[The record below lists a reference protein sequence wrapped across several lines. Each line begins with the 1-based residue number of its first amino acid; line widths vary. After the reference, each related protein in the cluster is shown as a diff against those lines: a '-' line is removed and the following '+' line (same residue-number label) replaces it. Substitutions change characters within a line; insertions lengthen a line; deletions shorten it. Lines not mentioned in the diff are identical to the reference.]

1 MIVLQSLGGSLEGCG
16 KLAGGN
22 TPGNRRRVPSRPGGA
37 PDSSFRSF
45 GSLGSL
51 PVHSIIRPIGC
62 SPPHTCAPGER
73 KHFATEV
80 RIPQECKIAKQS
92 HLENAQP
99 SFIKRDVSKIAFHPL
114 PKTKPNPRYPS
125 GLYGLNLDEMCY
137 LCSEPKVLPMF
148 RLHRCFSGAWHLAF
162 GCFFSTHLQSF
173 TGIYSHLQTP
183 SPPGGYFSPEAL
195 RKPACAP
202 KSADEA
208 GSSQVPPN
216 PT

>member
-1 MIVLQSLGGSLEGCG
+1 
-16 KLAGGN
+16 
-22 TPGNRRRVPSRPGGA
+22 
-37 PDSSFRSF
+37 
-45 GSLGSL
+45 L

-137 LCSEPKVLPMF
+137 LCSEPEVLPMF

-183 SPPGGYFSPEAL
+183 SPPGGIFFTRGLA
-195 RKPACAP
+195 
-202 KSADEA
+202 EA
-208 GSSQVPPN
+208 GLRAEVCRRSRVKPS
-216 PT
+216 PTKSNLVKASPTFFQEKKDCLFL